1 MLYDYAFK
9 STCKLNYICIHKTHY
24 YNYTRNE
31 NMKEIFQEYGGIL
44 ITVVAILAVILVITA
59 VVGTDTS
66 GPIGSAFQT
75 LVKNFIDQANK
86 NTGLPTP

>member
-1 MLYDYAFK
+1 
-9 STCKLNYICIHKTHY
+9 
-24 YNYTRNE
+24 
-31 NMKEIFQEYGGIL
+31 MKEIFQEYGGIL
-44 ITVVAILAVILVITA
+44 ITVVAILAITA